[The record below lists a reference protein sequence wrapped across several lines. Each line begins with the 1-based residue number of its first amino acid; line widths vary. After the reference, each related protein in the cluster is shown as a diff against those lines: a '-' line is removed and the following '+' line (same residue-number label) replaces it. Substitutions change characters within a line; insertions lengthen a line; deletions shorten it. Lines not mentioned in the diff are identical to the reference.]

1 MRYVNDPRQSRLFD
15 VFESIL
21 SPLAYRELLA
31 GWQRLFRETILE
43 LMPVGTVKQR
53 AKSKA
58 ARAASNRFSRA
69 VTKPKAKRSS

>member
-21 SPLAYRELLA
+21 SPLA

-43 LMPVGTVKQR
+43 LMPVGTVKE
-53 AKSKA
+53 AGCA
-58 ARAASNRFSRA
+58 VFLRAAGPRNPNF
-69 VTKPKAKRSS
+69 RSQPGQLPQLPSE